1 MLANLSKWLE
11 KNAKGGLILFLLALF
26 FLFNL
31 VVMPS
36 GKNLMGGPA
45 HEVGSID
52 LTFGAS
58 PASLLDRVEAY
69 GPQGRAVYR
78 IFTLTADV
86 AYPIIY
92 SLFMGLAITYTFRR
106 IFPEKSWLQKL
117 NLVPFGALLF
127 DILENIG
134 IASLMTAYPQRLT
147 LLAGYTV
154 VMNFIKWIL
163 AGASTLLVV
172 IGFTG
177 WLVVSIKDRLKVR

>member
-1 MLANLSKWLE
+1 M
-11 KNAKGGLILFLLALF
+11 GFF

-36 GKNLMGGPA
+36 GQKFMGGRA

-58 PASLLDRVEAY
+58 PASLFDQVEAY
-69 GPQGRAVYR
+69 GPQGRVVYR

-86 AYPIIY
+86 AYPINY
-92 SLFMGLAITYTFRR
+92 SLFMGLAITYTFRH

-127 DILENIG
+127 DVLENIG
-134 IASLMTAYPQRLT
+134 VASLLTAYPQRFIW
-147 LLAGYTV
+147 LAGYTV
-154 VMNFIKWIL
+154 IMNFIKWIL
-163 AGASTLLVV
+163 AGTSTLLVV
-172 IGFTG
+172 FGLVG
-177 WLVVSIKDRLKVR
+177 WWVVSIKNRQKVG